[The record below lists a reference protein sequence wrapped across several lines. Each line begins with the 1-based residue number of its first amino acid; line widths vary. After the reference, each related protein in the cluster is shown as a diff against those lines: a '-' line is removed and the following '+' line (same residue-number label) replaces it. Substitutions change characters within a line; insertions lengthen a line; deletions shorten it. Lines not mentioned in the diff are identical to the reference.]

1 MQPFSTAIF
10 SITVIISTI
19 SIYTSASITIDVL
32 NSVFVAKILKK
43 YVNFWIGRVN
53 SAKLPRAFVE
63 GVVLVFLLLQ
73 IVFSSCKRRFSVD
86 LDFLV
91 PNLTK

>member
-32 NSVFVAKILKK
+32 NSVFVRIFLKK
-43 YVNFWIGRVN
+43 SVNFWIGRAN
-53 SAKLPRAFVE
+53 SARL
-63 GVVLVFLLLQ
+63 
-73 IVFSSCKRRFSVD
+73 
-86 LDFLV
+86 
-91 PNLTK
+91 

>member
-43 YVNFWIGRVN
+43 HVNFWIGRVKTAKITEGLRRRGCSCL
-53 SAKLPRAFVE
+53 SADRIRFV
-63 GVVLVFLLLQ
+63 
-73 IVFSSCKRRFSVD
+73 SSEDWAAKRS
-86 LDFLV
+86 
-91 PNLTK
+91 